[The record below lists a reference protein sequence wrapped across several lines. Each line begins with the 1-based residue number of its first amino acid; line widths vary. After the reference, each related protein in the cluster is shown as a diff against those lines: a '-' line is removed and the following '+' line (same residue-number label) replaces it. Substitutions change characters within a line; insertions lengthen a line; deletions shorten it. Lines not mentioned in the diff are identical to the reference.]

1 MQLHVVNNLL
11 IVISTIILLC
21 KTFVVSKDNFKS
33 LQISKFLVNL
43 LIEETVNVSFFF
55 FPPCQLD
62 PLQTLVPSYVR
73 HHNNQVKS
81 DELDIMLQQ
90 STLIFSNVA
99 CTR

>member
-1 MQLHVVNNLL
+1 MYL
-11 IVISTIILLC
+11 
-21 KTFVVSKDNFKS
+21 
-33 LQISKFLVNL
+33 
-43 LIEETVNVSFFF
+43 FFF
-55 FPPCQLD
+55 SPCQLD

-99 CTR
+99 CTRQPCSRISLDLHHVS

>member
-55 FPPCQLD
+55 FPLPVRSV
-62 PLQTLVPSYVR
+62 TLVPSYVR

>member
-55 FPPCQLD
+55 SPCQLD